1 MWCAPLDA
9 EEILPVLDGR
19 PGNTIKNHSLVSGVG
34 KWVLQAQVL
43 GELVVMV

>member
-1 MWCAPLDA
+1 MHFDA

-19 PGNTIKNHSLVSGVG
+19 RGNTIKNHSLVLWIG

-43 GELVVMV
+43 GERVVMV